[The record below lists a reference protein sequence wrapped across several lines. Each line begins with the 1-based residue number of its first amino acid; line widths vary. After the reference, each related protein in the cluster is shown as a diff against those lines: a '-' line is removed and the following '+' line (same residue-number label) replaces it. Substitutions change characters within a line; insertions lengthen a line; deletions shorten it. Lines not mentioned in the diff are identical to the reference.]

1 MKKTKKL
8 TRVGSF
14 SSEARRSCQVP
25 LAQFADDVE
34 VAIKVVVAKAVRDF
48 FTPSKQESP
57 VAMPLRPKSPVAVA
71 QQSEPE
77 LIWNLVQ
84 ELMRAKKAATVST
97 PPQPDSPFARSPQPE
112 STVATSR
119 LGESV
124 PGEFL
129 KHDAAFLLR
138 LEETI
143 SRNPNM
149 SDAWKRSTS
158 ELVRKL
164 MQELL
169 RTESREREG
178 ATVTAS
184 PQPESRAGV
193 QPVVPEGFTRLGIV
207 SDAPWFALVN
217 GNKMVGRLLGKYG
230 QPDVRSKTGTSYFY
244 QVELSSPT
252 TARFGRGEKAKF
264 ATATPGQVVNLNS
277 SNSLAMLDDVAAD
290 VAKGVH
296 HDVSIECLDKVP
308 LADGNMIWRMVVS
321 VKKV

>member
-1 MKKTKKL
+1 
-8 TRVGSF
+8 
-14 SSEARRSCQVP
+14 

-48 FTPSKQESP
+48 FTPPKQESP
-57 VAMPLRPKSPVAVA
+57 VATPLRPKSPVAAA

-84 ELMRAKKAATVST
+84 ELMRAKKAATVTT
-97 PPQPDSPFARSPQPE
+97 PPQPDSPSARSPRPE

-119 LGESV
+119 L
-124 PGEFL
+124 
-129 KHDAAFLLR
+129 DAAFLLR
-138 LEETI
+138 LEDAI
-143 SRNPNM
+143 RLDPNM
-149 SDAWKRSTS
+149 SDAGKRSTS
-158 ELVRKL
+158 ERLTKLVQEILRKD
-164 MQELL
+164 
-169 RTESREREG
+169 SKEREG
-178 ATVTAS
+178 ATVAAP

-193 QPVVPEGFTRLGIV
+193 PPVVPEGFTRLGIV
-207 SDAPWFALVN
+207 SDAPWFAHVN
-217 GNKMVGRLLGKYG
+217 GNKMVGRLLGKYSRL
-230 QPDVRSKTGTSYFY
+230 DNRSKTGTSYFY
-244 QVELSSPT
+244 QVELSSST

-296 HDVSIECLDKVP
+296 HDVSIECLDKVS
-308 LADGNMIWRMVVS
+308 LADGNTIWRMVVS